1 MQLIDFC
8 NVGAPCLTAPM
19 LQQVSRFTILLHV
32 FMADIHERSE
42 GRSRELKV
50 GTGPWGMRGLQVNA
64 GTQGGASTWT
74 VHHPCSSGC
83 MRPRQIL
90 TQRKSRPAACC
101 CWVSG

>member
-42 GRSRELKV
+42 GGSRELKV
-50 GTGPWGMRGLQVNA
+50 GTRPWGIDMV
-64 GTQGGASTWT
+64 
-74 VHHPCSSGC
+74 C
-83 MRPRQIL
+83 
-90 TQRKSRPAACC
+90 K
-101 CWVSG
+101 